1 MLRNARIVGPIA
13 AVAVAVVAGW
23 LALGLARAQGSASAA
38 KDAEPHVI
46 IIGAGIGGLSTAW
59 EAGRQGLRV
68 TVIDMF
74 SVFGGHAV
82 MSEGGL
88 AMVATSHQAAKEVQD
103 SPELAIRDFTDWGE
117 DAAQPWVQA
126 FAHHSAERVHD
137 WLVSLGVRFSGLRKQ
152 AGNRTARF
160 HENAQR
166 GLGVVSPIYRDCLR
180 YPNIRFEWNTQ
191 ALQLLREGNR
201 VVGVK
206 VHRMRT
212 GIDEDLRAPVVVVA
226 TGGYQSSLKLVKES
240 WPEHLPFPENLL
252 LGAGLNAMGSGLDL
266 GRDAGAAIE
275 RMDHQWNY
283 PWGMV
288 DPRFPGTKRGLNA
301 RVPNSIWVNLEGR
314 RFVNEVLNARDA
326 LAALL
331 RQQPSRYW
339 AVFDSQGKRSMSVA
353 GTHWAQFARVEQ
365 QLIENPAITMK
376 ADTLEALSQ
385 QMGVPASSFTAT
397 VARYNAM
404 VDAGEDAEFQRFG
417 SNIPES
423 RQINDRMQAPPQR
436 IETPP
441 YYAIPFGPLTRKSMG
456 GLRVDLSCRV
466 LTQHGDAIAGLYAV
480 GEVTGFG
487 GINGKAGLE
496 GTFLAPAMF
505 QGRVAGEAIAKS
517 LGAQPEVAIRVEPPK
532 PARGKDDTQCR
543 SCHNLDNLL
552 AAPRKG
558 YQHFELVHQVVR
570 ERMLS
575 CVACHGEQ
583 SPFRADAHRIHRMAQ
598 TENCA
603 FCHLG
608 R

>member
-1 MLRNARIVGPIA
+1 ML
-13 AVAVAVVAGW
+13 VVLLL
-23 LALGLARAQGSASAA
+23 LAELIPPTSDVHAQS
-38 KDAEPHVI
+38 AEPVPATPGPADVI

-88 AMVATSHQAAKEVQD
+88 AMVATAYQAENGVTD
-103 SPELAIRDFTDWGE
+103 SPKLAIRDFTDWGE
-117 DAAQPWVQA
+117 DASIPWVEA
-126 FAHHSAERVHD
+126 FAHHSRERVFD

-166 GLGVVSPIYRDCLR
+166 GLGVVTPIYRDCLR

-191 ALQLLREGNR
+191 ALKLLREGNR

-206 VHRMRT
+206 VVRLRT
-212 GIDEDLRAPVVVVA
+212 GKEQELLAPAVVVA
-226 TGGYQSSLKLVKES
+226 TGGYQSSLELVRES
-240 WPEHLPFPENLL
+240 WPAHLPFPENLL
-252 LGAGLNAMGSGLDL
+252 LGAGLNAVGSGLGL
-266 GRDAGAAIE
+266 GKEAGAAIE

-288 DPRFPGTKRGLNA
+288 DPRFPGERRGINA
-301 RVPNSIWVNLEGR
+301 RVPNSIWVNSRGE

-326 LAALL
+326 LVALL
-331 RQQPSRYW
+331 SQNPSLYW

-353 GTHWAQFARVEQ
+353 GTHWTQFARVEQ
-365 QLIENPAITMK
+365 QLIENPKVTAK
-376 ADTLEALSQ
+376 ADTLEALANSID
-385 QMGVPASSFTAT
+385 VPPATLAAT
-397 VARYNAM
+397 VARYNQM
-404 VDAGEDAEFQRFG
+404 VESGDDVDFQRFG
-417 SNIPES
+417 PGVPDP
-423 RQINDRMQAPPQR
+423 RKINDRMQAPPRR

-441 YYAIPFGPLTRKSMG
+441 FYAIPMGPLTRKSMG
-456 GLRVDLSCRV
+456 GLRVDLQCRV
-466 LTQHGDAIAGLYAV
+466 LTESGEPIEGLYAV

-496 GTFLAPAMF
+496 GTFLAPGMF
-505 QGRVAGEAIAKS
+505 QGRAAGEAIANLAGS
-517 LGAQPEVAIRVEPPK
+517 RIHLTEPRHPPK
-532 PARGKDDTQCR
+532 PDRGTDDSQCQT
-543 SCHNLDNLL
+543 CHNLNKLL
-552 AAPRKG
+552 AAPRPG
-558 YQHFELVHQVVR
+558 YQHFELVHNVVA
-570 ERMLS
+570 ERSLR
-575 CVACHGEQ
+575 CIACHSEQ
-583 SPFRADAHRIHRMAQ
+583 SPFRASAHRIHRTAQ

>member
-1 MLRNARIVGPIA
+1 M
-13 AVAVAVVAGW
+13 
-23 LALGLARAQGSASAA
+23 LALVFVVPHLVEPRAQAASTESAV
-38 KDAEPHVI
+38 EPPDVI

-59 EAGRQGLRV
+59 EAGRHGLRV

-88 AMVATSHQAAKEVQD
+88 ALVGTAYQAQKGVED
-103 SPELAIRDFTDWGE
+103 SPALAIRDFTEWGE
-117 DAAQPWVQA
+117 DVSLPWVEA
-126 FAHHSAERVHD
+126 FAHHSRERVFD

-206 VHRMRT
+206 VRRLRT
-212 GIDEDLRAPVVVVA
+212 GAELELRAPAVVVA
-226 TGGYQSSLKLVKES
+226 TGGYQSSMKLVRES
-240 WPEHLPFPENLL
+240 WPAELPFPENLL
-252 LGAGLNAMGSGLDL
+252 LGAGLNAVGSGLDL
-266 GRDAGAAIE
+266 GRGVGAAVE

-283 PWGMV
+283 PWGMA
-288 DPRFPGTKRGLNA
+288 DPRFPGSNRGLNA
-301 RVPNSIWVNLEGR
+301 RIQNSIWVNPHGM

-331 RQQPSRYW
+331 RQSPSRYW
-339 AVFDSQGKRSMSVA
+339 AVFDSQGKRTMSVA

-365 QLIENPAITMK
+365 QLIENPDITAK
-376 ADTLEALSQ
+376 ADTLEALAAEI
-385 QMGVPASSFTAT
+385 GVPVGAFTAT
-397 VARYNAM
+397 VARYNQL
-404 VDAGEDAEFQRFG
+404 VDEGDDLDFHRFG
-417 SNIPES
+417 SRMPDP
-423 RQINDRMQAPPQR
+423 RKINDRMQAPPRR

-441 YYAIPFGPLTRKSMG
+441 YYAIAMGPLTRKSMG
-456 GLRVDLSCRV
+456 GLRVDLQCRV
-466 LTQHGDAIAGLYAV
+466 LTEDGAPVEGLYAV

-505 QGRVAGEAIAKS
+505 QGRAAGEAIS
-517 LGAQPEVAIRVEPPK
+517 NGAARKATAVDPRDLPK
-532 PARGKDDTQCR
+532 PARGSDDSQCHT
-543 SCHNLDNLL
+543 CHNLEKLL
-552 AAPRKG
+552 ASPRPG
-558 YQHFELVHQVVR
+558 YQHFELVHGVVR
-570 ERMLS
+570 DRNLR
-575 CVACHGEQ
+575 CIACHGEQ
-583 SPFRADAHRIHRMAQ
+583 SPFRADAHRIHRAAQ
-598 TENCA
+598 MENCA